1 MSWFSWEKVMKEK
14 HLAVGG
20 AVIAAIAASLCC
32 VGPVLFAV
40 LGLGAF
46 GAASLFEAAR
56 PYLLAGAGLLL
67 AVGFYWTYFRR
78 QAACAPGEACAT
90 KPVNR
95 IGRAGLWIATIAVL
109 AFALAPY
116 YVGHIASALA
126 RRQPVA
132 RTASGAK
139 PVDPGQSSAADLQS
153 VTVKITGMSCTA
165 CEVPVRDAL
174 SRTPGVRMADVSY
187 QRGDARVEFDPKQT
201 SQDQIKRA
209 IDSTGYKAK

>member
-1 MSWFSWEKVMKEK
+1 MKEK

-46 GAASLFEAAR
+46 GAASFFAAAR
-56 PYLLAGAGLLL
+56 PYLLAGAVLLL

-78 QAACAPGEACAT
+78 QAACAPSEACAT

-116 YVGHIASALA
+116 YIGYLASALA
-126 RRQPVA
+126 RQ
-132 RTASGAK
+132 RTATATTQEAVQ
-139 PVDPGQSSAADLQS
+139 PNRQVRVDATSQAALETI
-153 VTVKITGMSCTA
+153 TVKVEGMSCTA

-174 SRTPGVRMADVSY
+174 SHTPGVHTSDVSY
-187 QRGDARVEFDPKQT
+187 QRGDAHVQYDPKT
-201 SQDQIKRA
+201 
-209 IDSTGYKAK
+209 TGIE